1 MNRSFDYQIW
11 KSEEG
16 AYFVRI
22 RRTGQV
28 TSISDEVCRYLRRE
42 EKRETRK
49 DAPRAG
55 RPRGRLL
62 SLDTPV
68 SGRDLSVS
76 LSDVLPDP
84 ANVIEDAEI
93 RMDVERFEA
102 SLPLGQRKAFHAIYL
117 DGCIP
122 ARYAAARGIRRQ
134 TVYEMMDVIEKKA
147 KKFFSEP

>member
-11 KSEEG
+11 KSEDG

-22 RRTGQV
+22 RRTGQI
-28 TSISDEVCRYLRRE
+28 TRISDEVCRYLRRE
-42 EKRETRK
+42 EKREIRTDATRL
-49 DAPRAG
+49 G
-55 RPRGRLL
+55 RSRGRLL

-68 SGRDLSVS
+68 SGREHSVS

-84 ANVIEDAEI
+84 DNVIEEAEI

-102 SLPLGQRKAFHAIYL
+102 SLPPGQRKAFHAIYL

-122 ARYAAARGIRRQ
+122 ARYAASRGIRRQ
-134 TVYEMMDVIEKKA
+134 TVYEIMDTIDKKA
-147 KKFFSEP
+147 KKYFSEP